1 MLGLSQSWVSKVE
14 QDETV
19 QPRKLS
25 EIAKLGGMSV
35 AELIDENS
43 NTSPGPA
50 VRRTVP
56 VISYIQAGQWKEFTE
71 FQDMAEEE
79 GLAYTTEPASRSA
92 YALIVHGDAMVLIH
106 PARLPTRKAQSL
118 LLIRCFQECRACE
131 LCIDLSPKVQQCLSS
146 WKLTALSS
154 G

>member
-14 QDETV
+14 RDETV

-35 AELIDENS
+35 AELIGENS

-92 YALIVHGDAMVLIH
+92 YALIVHGDAMVNPSSAPSYAQGAIIIVDPL
-106 PARLPTRKAQSL
+106 LPGMPGMR
-118 LLIRCFQECRACE
+118 
-131 LCIDLSPKVQQCLSS
+131 VVY
-146 WKLTALSS
+146 
-154 G
+154 